1 MGAVDYSSQS
11 FGDNLN
17 LLYSVAPGSMT
28 DTVGFW
34 RDDVFAFLR
43 VVEQFARTVG
53 QHISEDP
60 PNPNDRTLWAGPGA
74 RAALADAQ
82 AKTKAFCG
90 ALMDFANAVGDQA
103 EDVMQR
109 AATARAAFEPL
120 MGQGVDPRTGRR
132 SLTAEQANEMNE
144 QMQKILQAL
153 YNAAGQPVCAPVDP
167 IAQSARLAPYT
178 GEAPPPPGGTTGAIH
193 KPQGLHGPAGGGL
206 PADALKALA
215 EQAKQEAPPDHEP
228 QHEGEAPAGGGD
240 SSQAA
245 KGAGDAL
252 GQAGQAAGQAAQGA
266 GKGGGADPSQL
277 ASGLADA
284 LKPKDGNALGVGTD
298 AALDVSDAEAG
309 LPGSVD
315 ATAAFAAPI
324 GAGGGLG
331 GGGAGS
337 EPRHLTAAGGHGG
350 PAQQA
355 QPVSQ
360 LSSLAQQGQRAAAP
374 AGGMGSMPMGGA
386 PTHGQQG
393 AGGAGR
399 KTPDYLRSSKALLA
413 ENPAAF
419 GVVPVVGQLTDEE
432 VALRDQR
439 AEESEAEEHAEG
451 ARRA

>member
-1 MGAVDYSSQS
+1 MGAVDYSQQS

-53 QHISEDP
+53 QHISEDA

-82 AKTKAFCG
+82 AKTKAFCD
-90 ALMDFANAVGDQA
+90 ALMDFANAVGGQA

-109 AATARAAFEPL
+109 AATAKAAFEPL
-120 MGQGVDPRTGRR
+120 MGQGVDSKTGRR
-132 SLTAEQANEMNE
+132 SLTAEQSNEMNE

-167 IAQSARLAPYT
+167 IAQSARLSPYT
-178 GEAPPPPGGTTGAIH
+178 GEAPSPGGATSAIH
-193 KPQGLHGPAGGGL
+193 KPQGLPSPASGAQ
-206 PADALKALA
+206 PPSALQALA
-215 EQAKQEAPPDHEP
+215 DQAKREAPRAHEA
-228 QHEGEAPAGGGD
+228 QHEGEAPAGD
-240 SSQAA
+240 PSQAA

-266 GKGGGADPSQL
+266 GQGAGKGGGDPSQL

-284 LKPKDGNALGVGTD
+284 LKPKDGSGLGAG
-298 AALDVSDAEAG
+298 AAAGLPVDDEG

-315 ATAAFAAPI
+315 AAAFAAPV
-324 GAGGGLG
+324 GGLG
-331 GGGAGS
+331 GAGGVGGS
-337 EPRHLTAAGGHGG
+337 AEPRYLSQAPSHGG

-360 LSSLAQQGQRAAAP
+360 LSSLAQQGQRGGASAG
-374 AGGMGSMPMGGA
+374 GGMGSMPMGGA

-393 AGGAGR
+393 GGAGAR
-399 KTPDYLRSSKALLA
+399 KTPDYLKKAALLSA
-413 ENPAAF
+413 DPAAF

-439 AEESEAEEHAEG
+439 AEESEAEERAEG